1 MSPQPSTN
9 HGDGVPPT
17 EQTQLLGTSQ
27 PTLASYSTSPSR
39 ATSPQPKAQDEHHN
53 IAGLSAGRFRL
64 VCMSLWCASF
74 LVAFDSTLVSTL
86 LSDIGSAFNAST
98 QVSWLGTSYL
108 LSVCCFTPVYGRLS
122 DLIGRRN
129 AHLTG
134 LGLFTLG
141 TFGCA
146 IAPSMYALIGAR
158 FLAGAGGGGVASVSA
173 ILMTDLVD
181 LRHRG
186 LYQGYVNL
194 LYGLGAA
201 LGGPVG
207 GWVSDRFGWRWAF
220 HIQVPLLLLNGILIY
235 TFVLVPT
242 AAPPPPP
249 PSRSRSRP
257 RGDLPTTTTS
267 RKPNWRTN
275 LARIDYLGSITLALA
290 VASLLLSMSIKTSTT
305 KPDGS
310 DYSFKDPLIWGLL
323 LASFLLTIG
332 FLLVEEYYAPE
343 PILPLKLLTRR
354 TPVAIAISSF
364 TMVTVQFSVLYN
376 IPLFFTIVQLRS
388 SSVAGAHL
396 LPNSILIGAGSLFV
410 GWIMRRTGKYWWLG
424 VVCSGLIVL
433 TSIGMCFWNKDSPD
447 WLTWIAQAPGGFG
460 YAGVLTTSL
469 VALMTHVQRAG
480 KGETAVAT
488 SMTYLFRSV
497 GQVLGVAIS
506 SAIVQSIVQT
516 DLNKAITGSE
526 AAEIIYL
533 IRHSTSSIHTL
544 PAKYQLPAIEAY
556 DHALHYVWIFN
567 LGVSVLTILAL
578 MIVKEEEMPGRE
590 ELKAQIERAEEQ
602 QYE

>member
-1 MSPQPSTN
+1 MSSQE
-9 HGDGVPPT
+9 PPT

-27 PTLASYSTSPSR
+27 PTLAAYASDPTSKPSDP
-39 ATSPQPKAQDEHHN
+39 ASEHHN
-53 IAGLSAGRFRL
+53 IAGLSPARFRL
-64 VCMSLWCASF
+64 VCGSIWTASF

-98 QVSWLGTSYL
+98 QTSWLGTAYL
-108 LSVCCFTPVYGRLS
+108 LSVCCFTPIYGRLS

-134 LGLFTLG
+134 LTLFTVG
-141 TFGCA
+141 TFLCA
-146 IAPSMYALIGAR
+146 VAPSMYGLIGAR

-186 LYQGYVNL
+186 IFQGYVNL

-207 GWVSDRFGWRWAF
+207 GWISDNFGWRLAF
-220 HIQVPLLLLNGILIY
+220 HIQVPLLLLNGVLIY
-235 TFVLVPT
+235 TFVVVPT
-242 AAPPPPP
+242 SEPPPPP
-249 PSRSRSRP
+249 PPPRSRSRARESTEQQSNRP
-257 RGDLPTTTTS
+257 QTWKT
-267 RKPNWRTN
+267 K
-275 LARIDYLGSITLALA
+275 LARIDYLGSFTLALS
-290 VASLLLSMSIKTSTT
+290 VASLLLSMSIKTSAT
-305 KPDGS
+305 KPSGE
-310 DYSFKDPLIWGLL
+310 DYAYSDPLIWGL
-323 LASFLLTIG
+323 FLSSGIFAIV
-332 FLLVEEYYAPE
+332 FLLVEAYWSPE

-364 TMVTVQFSVLYN
+364 TMVTTQFSVLYN
-376 IPLFFTIVQLRS
+376 IPLFFTIVQLRTS
-388 SSVAGAHL
+388 SSSGAHL

-410 GWIMRRTGKYWWLG
+410 GWVMRHTGKYWWLG
-424 VVCSGLIVL
+424 VGCGLCIVG
-433 TSIGMCFWNKDSPD
+433 TSIGMLFWHKDSPE
-447 WLTWIAQAPGGFG
+447 WLTWVAQAPGGFG

-488 SMTYLFRSV
+488 SMTYLFRTV

-506 SAIVQSIVQT
+506 SAIVQSVVQR
-516 DLNKAITGSE
+516 DLLKTITGPD
-526 AAEIIYL
+526 AAQIIYL

-544 PAKYQLPAIEAY
+544 PPHYQLPAIEAY
-556 DHALHYVWIFN
+556 DHALGFVWVFN
-567 LGVSVLTILAL
+567 LVLSVFTVLAL
-578 MIVKEEEMPGRE
+578 MLVEEEEMPDRQVVRNHVQHAEGS
-590 ELKAQIERAEEQ
+590 AFERFE
-602 QYE
+602 

>member
-1 MSPQPSTN
+1 MTSRSAT
-9 HGDGVPPT
+9 DDDRPPT

-27 PTLASYSTSPSR
+27 PTLASYSTSHSSPSKSQLR
-39 ATSPQPKAQDEHHN
+39 EHHN

-64 VCMSLWCASF
+64 VCLSLWCTTF

-86 LSDIGSAFNAST
+86 ISDIGSAFNAST
-98 QVSWLGTSYL
+98 LVSWLGTSYL
-108 LSVCCFTPVYGRLS
+108 LSVCCFTPIYGRLS

-134 LGLFTLG
+134 LTLFTLG
-141 TFGCA
+141 TVGCA

-158 FLAGAGGGGVASVSA
+158 FLAGAGGGGVASVGA

-186 LYQGYVNL
+186 LYQGYTNL
-194 LYGLGAA
+194 LFGLGAG

-207 GWVSDRFGWRWAF
+207 GWMSEKFGWRWAF
-220 HIQVPLLLLNGILIY
+220 GTQVPLLMINGLLIY
-235 TFVLVPT
+235 TFVVIPT
-242 AAPPPPP
+242 SARPPPPPPP
-249 PSRSRSRP
+249 PSSRS
-257 RGDLPTTTTS
+257 DLPTTATEEGTP

-305 KPDGS
+305 KSDGS
-310 DYSFKDPLIWGLL
+310 DYTFKDPLIWGLL
-323 LASFLLTIG
+323 LSSAILTII
-332 FLLVEEYYAPE
+332 FLLVEEYYSPE

-364 TMVTVQFSVLYN
+364 TMVTVQFSILYN
-376 IPLFFTIVQLRS
+376 IPLYFTIVKLRS

-410 GWIMRRTGKYWWLG
+410 GWLMRRTGKYWWLG
-424 VVCSGLIVL
+424 VICSLCIVV
-433 TSIGMCFWNKDSPD
+433 TSIGMCFWNKDSPN
-447 WLTWIAQAPGGFG
+447 WLTWIAQCPGGFG

-488 SMTYLFRSV
+488 SMTYLFRSI
-497 GQVLGVAIS
+497 GQVLGVAITA
-506 SAIVQSIVQT
+506 AIVQSVVLK
-516 DLNKAITGSE
+516 DLTRAITGPE
-526 AAEIIYL
+526 AKEIIYT
-533 IRHSTSSIHTL
+533 IRHSTSSIRTL
-544 PAKYQLPAIEAY
+544 PAKYQLPAVDAY
-556 DHALHYVWIFN
+556 DHALRLVWRFN
-567 LGVSVLTILAL
+567 LVVSIVTVLAL
-578 MIVKEEEMPGRE
+578 MIVEEEEMPGRE
-590 ELKAQIERAEEQ
+590 ELKAQREQAEEQ
-602 QYE
+602 E

>member
-1 MSPQPSTN
+1 MSSQPTSAE
-9 HGDGVPPT
+9 PPT

-27 PTLASYSTSPSR
+27 PTLASYASAPTTKVTPPEGS
-39 ATSPQPKAQDEHHN
+39 QPEEHHN
-53 IAGLSAGRFRL
+53 IAGLSPGRFRL
-64 VCMSLWCASF
+64 VCLSLWCASF

-98 QVSWLGTSYL
+98 QVSWLGTAYL

-134 LGLFTLG
+134 LALFTVG
-141 TFGCA
+141 TLGCA
-146 IAPSMYALIGAR
+146 ISPSMYALIGAR

-186 LYQGYVNL
+186 IFQGYVNL

-207 GWVSDRFGWRWAF
+207 GWISDRWGWRVAF
-220 HIQVPLLLLNGILIY
+220 HIQVPMLVLNGVLIY
-235 TFVLVPT
+235 IFVVPV
-242 AAPPPPP
+242 
-249 PSRSRSRP
+249 SNRP
-257 RGDLPTTTTS
+257 QS
-267 RKPNWRTN
+267 WQSK
-275 LARIDYLGSITLALA
+275 LARIDYLGSTTLALA
-290 VASLLLSMSIKTSTT
+290 VASLLLSMSIKTSAT
-305 KPDGS
+305 KPSGL
-310 DYSFKDPLIWGLL
+310 DYTFSDPLIWGLL
-323 LASFLLTIG
+323 LASALLAVL
-332 FLLVEEYYAPE
+332 FLLVEQYYAPE

-364 TMVTVQFSVLYN
+364 TMVTTQFSVLYN
-376 IPLFFTIVQLRS
+376 IPLFFTIVQLRT

-410 GWIMRRTGKYWWLG
+410 GWVMRRTGKYWWLG
-424 VVCSGLIVL
+424 VGCAMAIVV
-433 TSIGMCFWNKDSPD
+433 TSVGMCFWTRDSPE
-447 WLTWIAQAPGGFG
+447 WLTWVAQAPGGFG

-469 VALMTHVQRAG
+469 VALMTHVQIAG

-506 SAIVQSIVQT
+506 SAIVQSVVQA
-516 DLNKAITGSE
+516 DLQRTITGPE

-544 PAKYQLPAIEAY
+544 PPHFQLPAIEAY

-567 LGVSVLTILAL
+567 LVLSVGTVLAL
-578 MIVKEEEMPGRE
+578 MIVEEEEMPDKKVLRE
-590 ELKAQIERAEEQ
+590 RIERAGGSAFEGFD
-602 QYE
+602 

>member
-1 MSPQPSTN
+1 MSSASGPVAGTA
-9 HGDGVPPT
+9 T
-17 EQTQLLGTSQ
+17 EQTPLL
-27 PTLASYSTSPSR
+27 P
-39 ATSPQPKAQDEHHN
+39 ATTHHN
-53 IAGLSAGRFRL
+53 LAGLTPSKFRL
-64 VCMSLWCASF
+64 VCASLWCATF

-98 QVSWLGTSYL
+98 QVSWLGTAYL

-134 LGLFTLG
+134 LTLFTLG

-146 IAPSMYALIGAR
+146 IAPSMPFLIVAR

-186 LYQGYVNL
+186 LYQGWANIT
-194 LYGLGAA
+194 YGVGAG

-207 GWVSDRFGWRWAF
+207 GWISDNFGWRLAF
-220 HIQVPLLLLNGILIY
+220 HIQVPLLVLNAILIHTFVIVPQQEPSPAPQSNSSSRSGILDALPISKPANGLQ
-235 TFVLVPT
+235 TWKTKLV
-242 AAPPPPP
+242 
-249 PSRSRSRP
+249 
-257 RGDLPTTTTS
+257 
-267 RKPNWRTN
+267 
-275 LARIDYLGSITLALA
+275 RIDYLGSFILALT
-290 VASLLLSMSIKTSTT
+290 VSSLLLAMSIKTSAT
-305 KPDGS
+305 KFDGS
-310 DYSFKDPLIWGLL
+310 DYAFSDPIIWGLFVCSGL
-323 LASFLLTIG
+323 FAIAFLV
-332 FLLVEEYYAPE
+332 VESYYSPE

-354 TPVAIAISSF
+354 TPVAIALSSF

-376 IPLFFTIVQLRS
+376 IPLFFTIVQQRS
-388 SSVAGAHL
+388 SSSSGAHL

-424 VVCSGLIVL
+424 VDCAVLIVVS
-433 TSIGMCFWNKDSPD
+433 SIGMCFWKKDSPE

-488 SMTYLFRSV
+488 SMTYLFRTV

-506 SAIVQSIVQT
+506 SAIVQSIVQK
-516 DLNKAITGSE
+516 DLVRTITGPE
-526 AAEIIYL
+526 AQDIIYV
-533 IRHSTSSIHTL
+533 IRHSTSAIQTL
-544 PAKYQLPAIEAY
+544 EPQYKIPAIQAY
-556 DHALHYVWIFN
+556 EHALRLVWIFN
-567 LGVSVLTILAL
+567 LVLSIFTVLTL
-578 MIVKEEEMPGRE
+578 MIVKEEEMPDRE
-590 ELKAQIERAEEQ
+590 TGKKGIGQTDGSAFEGFE
-602 QYE
+602 